1 MDFEI
6 LQKSYFQNLKIK
18 LNYFFM
24 TDGYKK
30 FKGGLVS
37 GITLLTIGL
46 VFLLD
51 NLGLVDISLTWP
63 IIPIGIGIGMMIR
76 YFLSRKEA

>member
-1 MDFEI
+1 M
-6 LQKSYFQNLKIK
+6 K
-18 LNYFFM
+18 
-24 TDGYKK
+24 DGYRK

-37 GITLLTIGL
+37 GITLLMIGL

-51 NLGLVDISLTWP
+51 NLGVVDISLAWP

-76 YFLSRKEA
+76 YFMSKKEA